1 MMRIAIVIGHN
12 VSQPGAVR
20 VTDGIS
26 EFVWNGALA
35 ATIQSL
41 APENVR
47 VFRRER
53 AGGYNAEVRAVY
65 AQVDAWGADVSCE
78 LHFNGAAD
86 ARATGTETLYASD
99 RGKVFAERVNRAM
112 VAALG
117 LRDRGEKK
125 VARTDRGG
133 ESLYVGR
140 APAILVEPY
149 FGSNAN
155 DCNTADVKR
164 DALARAILAGLLGAA
179 VSAPVAP
186 TKPSDLTIEQ
196 RLAELEMWRASVE
209 ARGAS
214 AT

>member
-86 ARATGTETLYASD
+86 ARATGTETLYA
-99 RGKVFAERVNRAM
+99 
-112 VAALG
+112 
-117 LRDRGEKK
+117 
-125 VARTDRGG
+125 DRGG

-155 DCNTADVKR
+155 DCNAADVKR